1 MMQIKKI
8 TKNQYQIIERGKLKT
23 FPSRNLAIKY
33 VRFINKERGNNDN
46 TN

>member
-8 TKNQYQIIERGKLKT
+8 TKNQYQIIERGKPKT

-33 VRFINKERGNNDN
+33 VSFINKERGKQK
-46 TN
+46 

>member
-8 TKNQYQIIERGKLKT
+8 TKNQYQIIERGRFKT

-33 VRFINKERGNNDN
+33 VSFINKERGQQK
-46 TN
+46 

>member
-8 TKNQYQIIERGKLKT
+8 TKNQYQIIERGRPKT

-33 VRFINKERGNNDN
+33 VSFINKERANNER